1 MPRFVQQ
8 RPALLLAAAL
18 AAAVG
23 GCSGASDILEGR
35 DQAFTKPIFEVPDW
49 AKVSRAKTAP
59 LWPTAP
65 VGPEDMVDAS
75 GHCAPETARGQATAE
90 AAPSA
95 AAPEPAPAAAT
106 PTGPPA
112 YGSVAGD
119 LASSPMPQG
128 LPPAP
133 MPVVAKPSD
142 RLDTLQPE
150 GPSAGQLKGGIALG
164 MTECQAVRRAGHP
177 NSVAISSSDKGARKV
192 VLTYLAGPWP
202 GIYTFD
208 SGRLKEVDAA
218 PEQLKPTKPAVKKK
232 PKKKVAPKTA
242 TTERTYVQ

>member
-1 MPRFVQQ
+1 MPRFVLQ
-8 RPALLLAAAL
+8 RLALLLAAAL
-18 AAAVG
+18 VAAVG
-23 GCSGASDILEGR
+23 GCSGASDILESRG
-35 DQAFTKPIFEVPDW
+35 QAFTKPIFQVPDW
-49 AKVSRAKTAP
+49 AKASRAKTAS
-59 LWPTAP
+59 LWPTGP

-95 AAPEPAPAAAT
+95 AVPEPAPAAAT
-106 PTGPPA
+106 PMGPPA

-128 LPPAP
+128 RQPAP
-133 MPVVAKPSD
+133 MPAAAKPSD

-164 MTECQAVRRAGHP
+164 MTECQTVRRAGEP
-177 NSVAISSSDKGARKV
+177 NSVAISSADKGTRKV

-208 SGRLKEVDAA
+208 SGRLREVDAA
-218 PEQLKPTKPAVKKK
+218 PEQVKPAKPAAKKK
-232 PKKKVAPKTA
+232 PKKKVIPKTA
-242 TTERTYVQ
+242 TTERVYVQ